1 MFILYFR
8 NVLSS
13 VGYSVVAAEQEKLWH
28 HKSQQGEN
36 DVTWEGRDFLK
47 HLQILEGFFKFKAS
61 T

>member
-13 VGYSVVAAEQEKLWH
+13 VGHSTVAAKQEKLWH

-36 DVTWEGRDFLK
+36 DVTREGRDFLK
-47 HLQILEGFFKFKAS
+47 H
-61 T
+61 